1 MMWPVRIVEAVAL
14 AVVIVVVSLVLLV
27 TRCIP

>member
-1 MMWPVRIVEAVAL
+1 MWPVRIVEAVAL